1 MTAEKKRGILFA
13 FVYTIT
19 AVALLFGIYA
29 VYNLIAVQKPW
40 TIGVVYASKLEA
52 NDQQVPIVTVKV
64 SSNQNN
70 NGQDLYEIQFNSY
83 TDSEGNGVAGFG
95 IQAVGRN
102 WEIYNF
108 DPNSPYDCWSS
119 GVQRLDELSRR
130 LDSGDKVLM
139 QNNTFM
145 FGDVYLYY
153 TGDNGVIHYSIS
165 DSDLDDYLLIDI
177 DGQSYRLVLKEYT
190 YTTSSGAL
198 WWQKTETHTARYS
211 WFEVFDYIIGS
222 ALENSGSAQGYEEY
236 PLSLM
241 DLAHYFT
248 VEYKDEDDQY
258 HPMADTAENRTYLTI
273 QCDYALDGATELSDS
288 MFNIVANSTTWSY
301 YNNTSVS
308 DYWLATTEEF
318 TLDESMLNYI
328 YYDSYEG
335 YYLTLDAKL
344 ENYLKTAKESVKVV
358 INIDRKTDYTLS
370 GIDLNNF
377 TFNISS
383 FEILNAPSDF
393 EILNQGD
400 IEVTYGTN

>member
-1 MTAEKKRGILFA
+1 MTPEKKRGILFA
-13 FVYTIT
+13 FIYIIT

-40 TIGVVYASKLEA
+40 TLGVVYASKLEA

-83 TDSEGNGVAGFG
+83 TDSEGNGIAGFG

-102 WEIYNF
+102 WAIYNIDQYSSF
-108 DPNSPYDCWSS
+108 DY
-119 GVQRLDELSRR
+119 L
-130 LDSGDKVLM
+130 SGDRMFELVDRLNSGERFLK
-139 QNNTFM
+139 QNETYI

-153 TGDNGVIHYSIS
+153 TGDNGIIHYSIS
-165 DSDLDDYLLIDI
+165 DTDLDDYLLIDI
-177 DGQSYRLVLKEYT
+177 DGQSYRLVLKDYT
-190 YTTSSGAL
+190 YTTTSGAL
-198 WWQKTETHTARYS
+198 WWKDTETHTARYS
-211 WFEVFDYIIGS
+211 WFEVFDRIIDS
-222 ALENSGSAQGYEEY
+222 ALENSGPAKEYSEY

-241 DLAHYFT
+241 DLSNYFT

-258 HPMADTAENRTYLTI
+258 HPMENTAENRTYLTI

-301 YNNTSVS
+301 YNDTSVS

-328 YYDSYEG
+328 YYSSYDG

-358 INIDRKTDYTLS
+358 IDIDKKTDYTLS
-370 GIDLNNF
+370 GIDLKNF

-393 EILNQGD
+393 EILNQRD
-400 IEVTYGTN
+400 VEVTYGSK

>member
-1 MTAEKKRGILFA
+1 MTAEKKRGVLFA
-13 FVYTIT
+13 LIYIIT
-19 AVALLFGIYA
+19 AVALLFGVYA

-40 TIGVVYASKLEA
+40 TLGVVYASKLEA

-83 TDSEGNGVAGFG
+83 TDSEGNGIAGFG
-95 IQAVGRN
+95 IQAVGHN
-102 WEIYNF
+102 WEIYNI
-108 DPNSPYDCWSS
+108 DQYSS
-119 GVQRLDELSRR
+119 FNYL
-130 LDSGDKVLM
+130 SGDRMFELVDRLNSGESFLK
-139 QNNTFM
+139 QNETYI
-145 FGDVYLYY
+145 FGDIYLYY
-153 TGDNGVIHYSIS
+153 TGDNGIIYYSLS

-177 DGQSYRLVLKEYT
+177 GGQAYRLVLKDYT
-190 YTTSSGAL
+190 YTTTSGAL

-328 YYDSYEG
+328 YYDSYDG
-335 YYLTLDAKL
+335 YYLILDAKL
-344 ENYLKTAKESVKVV
+344 ENYLKTAKESVNVV
-358 INIDRKTDYTLS
+358 IDLAEKTDYILS
-370 GIDLNNF
+370 GIDLKNF

-383 FEILNAPSDF
+383 FTILNSPSDF
-393 EILNQGD
+393 DILNQGN
-400 IEVTYGTN
+400 IEVTYGSN

>member
-1 MTAEKKRGILFA
+1 MTAEKKRGVLFA
-13 FVYTIT
+13 LIYIIT
-19 AVALLFGIYA
+19 SVALLFGVYA

-52 NDQQVPIVTVKV
+52 DDKQVPIVTVKV

-130 LDSGDKVLM
+130 LDSGEKVLM

-190 YTTSSGAL
+190 YTTTRGAL

-273 QCDYALDGATELSDS
+273 QCEYDLDGATELSDS

-344 ENYLKTAKESVKVV
+344 ENYLKTANESVKVV
-358 INIDRKTDYTLS
+358 IDIDQKTDYTLS
-370 GIDLNNF
+370 GIDLKNF

-393 EILNQGD
+393 EMLNQGD

>member
-1 MTAEKKRGILFA
+1 MTVDKKRGILFA
-13 FVYTIT
+13 FVYIIT
-19 AVALLFGIYA
+19 AVALLFGVYA

-40 TIGVVYASKLEA
+40 TLGVVYASKLEA

-83 TDSEGNGVAGFG
+83 TDSEGNGIAGFG
-95 IQAVGRN
+95 IQAVGHN
-102 WEIYNF
+102 WEIYNI
-108 DPNSPYDCWSS
+108 DQYSS
-119 GVQRLDELSRR
+119 FNYL
-130 LDSGDKVLM
+130 SGDRMFELANRLNSGERFLK
-139 QNNTFM
+139 QNETYI
-145 FGDVYLYY
+145 FGDIYIYY
-153 TGDNGVIHYSIS
+153 TGDNGVIYYSIS
-165 DSDLDDYLLIDI
+165 DSELDDYLLIDV

-190 YTTSSGAL
+190 YTTTSGAL

-222 ALENSGSAQGYEEY
+222 ALDNSGSAQGYEEY

-273 QCDYALDGATELSDS
+273 QCDYSLDGATELSDS
-288 MFNIVANSTTWSY
+288 MFNLVANSTTWSY
-301 YNNTSVS
+301 FNNTSVS
-308 DYWLATTEEF
+308 DYWMATTEEF

-328 YYDSYEG
+328 YYDSYDG

-344 ENYLKTAKESVKVV
+344 ENYLKTAKESVNVV
-358 INIDRKTDYTLS
+358 IDLAEKTDYTLS
-370 GIDLNNF
+370 GIDLKNF

-383 FEILNAPSDF
+383 FTILNAPSDF
-393 EILNQGD
+393 DILNQGN
-400 IEVTYGTN
+400 IEVTYGSK

>member
-13 FVYTIT
+13 FVYITT
-19 AVALLFGIYA
+19 AVALLFGVYA

-40 TIGVVYASKLEA
+40 TLGVVYASKLEA

-83 TDSEGNGVAGFG
+83 TDSEGNGIAGFG

-102 WEIYNF
+102 WAIYNIDQYSSF
-108 DPNSPYDCWSS
+108 DY
-119 GVQRLDELSRR
+119 L
-130 LDSGDKVLM
+130 SGDRMFELVDRLNSGERFLK
-139 QNNTFM
+139 QNETYI
-145 FGDVYLYY
+145 FGDIYLYY
-153 TGDNGVIHYSIS
+153 TGDNGIIYYSLS

-177 DGQSYRLVLKEYT
+177 GGQAYRLVLKDYT
-190 YTTSSGAL
+190 YTTTSGAL
-198 WWQKTETHTARYS
+198 WWKDTETHTARYS
-211 WFEVFDYIIGS
+211 WFEVFDRIIDS
-222 ALENSGSAQGYEEY
+222 ALKDSGPAQGYAEY

-241 DLAHYFT
+241 DLSHYFT

-273 QCDYALDGATELSDS
+273 QCEYDLDGATELSDS

-301 YNNTSVS
+301 FNNTSVS
-308 DYWLATTEEF
+308 DYWMATTEEF

-328 YYDSYEG
+328 YYSSYDG
-335 YYLTLDAKL
+335 YYLTLDVKL

-358 INIDRKTDYTLS
+358 IDIDKKTDYTLS
-370 GIDLNNF
+370 GIDLKNF

-400 IEVTYGTN
+400 IEVTYGAN

>member
-1 MTAEKKRGILFA
+1 MTPEKKRGILFA

-130 LDSGDKVLM
+130 LDSGEKVLM

-190 YTTSSGAL
+190 YTTTRGAL

-273 QCDYALDGATELSDS
+273 QCEYDLDGATELSDS

-308 DYWLATTEEF
+308 DYWLATTKEF

-328 YYDSYEG
+328 YYSSYDG

-358 INIDRKTDYTLS
+358 IDIDKKTDYTLS
-370 GIDLNNF
+370 GIDLKNF

>member
-1 MTAEKKRGILFA
+1 MIPEKKRGILFA
-13 FVYTIT
+13 FVYIIT
-19 AVALLFGIYA
+19 AVALLLGVYA

-40 TIGVVYASKLEA
+40 TLGVVYASKLEA

-83 TDSEGNGVAGFG
+83 TDSEGNGIAGFG

-102 WEIYNF
+102 WAIYNIDQYSSF
-108 DPNSPYDCWSS
+108 NYLSGGRSFELANRLNSGESF
-119 GVQRLDELSRR
+119 L
-130 LDSGDKVLM
+130 K
-139 QNNTFM
+139 QNETYI

-153 TGDNGVIHYSIS
+153 TGDNGVIYYSLS

-177 DGQSYRLVLKEYT
+177 DGQSFRLVLKDYT
-190 YTTSSGAL
+190 YTTTSGAL

-211 WFEVFDYIIGS
+211 WFEVFDRIVDS
-222 ALENSGSAQGYEEY
+222 ALKDSGPAQGYAEY

-241 DLAHYFT
+241 DLSNYFT

-273 QCDYALDGATELSDS
+273 QCEYELDGATELSDS
-288 MFNIVANSTTWSY
+288 MFNLVANSTTWSY
-301 YNNTSVS
+301 YNDTSVS
-308 DYWLATTEEF
+308 DYWQANIQEF

-328 YYDSYEG
+328 YYDSYDG

-358 INIDRKTDYTLS
+358 IDIDKKTDYTLS
-370 GIDLNNF
+370 GIDLKNF

-400 IEVTYGTN
+400 IEVTYGAN

>member
-1 MTAEKKRGILFA
+1 MTPEKKRGILFA
-13 FVYTIT
+13 FVYIIT

-40 TIGVVYASKLEA
+40 TLGVVYASKLEA

-102 WEIYNF
+102 WAIYNIDQYSSF
-108 DPNSPYDCWSS
+108 NYLSGGRSFELANRLNSGESF
-119 GVQRLDELSRR
+119 L
-130 LDSGDKVLM
+130 K
-139 QNNTFM
+139 QNETYI

-153 TGDNGVIHYSIS
+153 TGDNGVIYYSLS

-177 DGQSYRLVLKEYT
+177 DGQSFRLVLKDYT
-190 YTTSSGAL
+190 YTTTSGAL
-198 WWQKTETHTARYS
+198 WWKDTETHTARYS
-211 WFEVFDYIIGS
+211 WFEVFDRIVDS
-222 ALENSGSAQGYEEY
+222 ALKDSGPAQGYAEY

-241 DLAHYFT
+241 DLSHYFT
-248 VEYKDEDDQY
+248 VEYKDEDGQY
-258 HPMADTAENRTYLTI
+258 HPMPDTAENRTYLTI
-273 QCDYALDGATELSDS
+273 QCDYSLDGATELSDS
-288 MFNIVANSTTWSY
+288 MFNLVANSTTWSY

-308 DYWLATTEEF
+308 DYWQATTEEF

-328 YYDSYEG
+328 YYDSYDG

-358 INIDRKTDYTLS
+358 IDISEKTDYILS

-393 EILNQGD
+393 EILNQRD
-400 IEVTYGTN
+400 VEVTYGSK

>member
-1 MTAEKKRGILFA
+1 MTVDKKRGILFA
-13 FVYTIT
+13 FVYIVT
-19 AVALLFGIYA
+19 AVALLFGVYA

-40 TIGVVYASKLEA
+40 TLGVVYASKLEV

-83 TDSEGNGVAGFG
+83 TDSEGNGIAGFG
-95 IQAVGRN
+95 IQAVGHN

-108 DPNSPYDCWSS
+108 DPNSSYDCWSS

-130 LDSGDKVLM
+130 LDSGEKVLM

-190 YTTSSGAL
+190 YTTTRGAL

-273 QCDYALDGATELSDS
+273 QCDYSLDGATELSDS
-288 MFNIVANSTTWSY
+288 MFNLVANSTTWSY

-328 YYDSYEG
+328 YYYSYEG

-358 INIDRKTDYTLS
+358 IDISEKTDYILS

-383 FEILNAPSDF
+383 FEILNAPSNF
-393 EILNQGD
+393 EIFNQGD